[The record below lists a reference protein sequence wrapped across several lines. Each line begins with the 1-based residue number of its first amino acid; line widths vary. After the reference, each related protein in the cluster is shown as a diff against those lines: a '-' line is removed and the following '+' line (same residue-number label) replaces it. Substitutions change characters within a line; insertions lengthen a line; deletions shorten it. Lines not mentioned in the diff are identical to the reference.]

1 MATFNRNRAA
11 DRGEKIEKVDEENL
25 YDFSRAARGFNP
37 REVNEF
43 IADMKQK
50 NSNIIRNYENK
61 IDDLKN
67 NNEMLSCEVEELK
80 KLLVQKENNEKMAIA
95 AADSLRSKYT
105 HLQSDMKKVT
115 QLREENDKFSATVE
129 KLKKEKADLMRDM
142 HILEVD
148 KKDLK
153 EKLAEVKK
161 EFSEYKN
168 GNAVA
173 PVEVQAAP
181 APAEAPVAEKSASDE
196 ELQRIVG
203 AYTIHLKKTKQL
215 VESLQEQLDKANEI
229 F

>member
-1 MATFNRNRAA
+1 
-11 DRGEKIEKVDEENL
+11 
-25 YDFSRAARGFNP
+25 
-37 REVNEF
+37 
-43 IADMKQK
+43 
-50 NSNIIRNYENK
+50 
-61 IDDLKN
+61 
-67 NNEMLSCEVEELK
+67 
-80 KLLVQKENNEKMAIA
+80 
-95 AADSLRSKYT
+95 
-105 HLQSDMKKVT
+105 MKKVT
-115 QLREENDKFSATVE
+115 QLREENDKFSVTVE

-153 EKLAEVKK
+153 EKLAAVKK

-168 GNAVA
+168 GAAAPAEVQVAPA
-173 PVEVQAAP
+173 PVET
-181 APAEAPVAEKSASDE
+181 PVAEKSATDE

>member
-1 MATFNRNRAA
+1 MATFNRNRGA

-50 NSNIIRNYENK
+50 NSNIIRNYENR

-67 NNEMLSCEVEELK
+67 SNEMLSCEVEELK

-115 QLREENDKFSATVE
+115 QLREENDKFSVTVE

-153 EKLAEVKK
+153 EKLAAVKK

-168 GNAVA
+168 GAAAPAEVQVAPA
-173 PVEVQAAP
+173 PVET
-181 APAEAPVAEKSASDE
+181 PVAEKSATDE